1 MLTLVKDLEDFNI
14 VFYWVDCQK
23 AQVSPSLPTLTH
35 AREWYTEHCFSL
47 YKGNE
52 RRQRIC
58 DRRTSEH
65 LRWDITG
72 RRNTSQHGRR
82 SSDKPI
88 HIGLDL
94 AKIKINEMQDV
105 I

>member
-1 MLTLVKDLEDFNI
+1 MLTLVKDLENFNI
-14 VFYWVDCQK
+14 VFYWIDSTK
-23 AQVSPSLPTLTH
+23 KQVSPLLPTLTH

-58 DRRTSEH
+58 DRRNSEQ
-65 LRWDITG
+65 LRWDIAG
-72 RRNTSQHGRR
+72 RRNNSQHGRR
-82 SSDKPI
+82 ASDKPI
-88 HIGLDL
+88 HVDVDL
-94 AKIKINEMQDV
+94 AKAKINEMQDV